1 MSREGVLKVGRRW
14 AEGGPK
20 VSRRWA
26 EGEPKVDQERT
37 KSGRRAEKGGGGGG
51 GMKETMPSNRV
62 TISARSARSLLQ
74 ASV

>member
-14 AEGGPK
+14 AEGGAEGGPK
-20 VSRRWA
+20 VSRRS
-26 EGEPKVDQERT
+26 T
-37 KSGRRAEKGGGGGG
+37 KSGRRADEERKRGGGGGG